1 MPEHPR
7 EIRPLLALSADQTDP
22 DAWLIGAE
30 SAVDFIQQTL
40 TSDHVVAYAS
50 LPHVL
55 IHTVLAPRNQLE
67 HADLQRLDNDFV
79 RVDQSWLIEHST
91 IGSDHRVSLSH
102 PFDHDPLL
110 QGGQTLLVRR
120 QWAGSDSITTEI
132 SQRLVHALDLHY
144 VDERRAYCRLDAHGD
159 FDDVIKIV
167 DTPSNRVGADVTTV
181 TIKALDLYEYA
192 LLADMGLVLFFDFT
206 RYRSGHFVGWSDV
219 DRFEKRTAD
228 LSYRGGVQPG
238 VGSFVNG
245 WRVAFPPVTRQQIIQ
260 RYRHRIDPAHKRYA
274 EFIALDI
281 RSRSLIEVSC
291 DPAGLSNY
299 FQPDSDLP
307 LQMSPAFFRAEVL
320 HKYKADPDKYQLS
333 DRKLSCRGSWYLTTY
348 DVNDAHQ
355 VHTYLRY
362 LSDLPYEEQLYW
374 RSFNEPPKAS
384 LSSRAIR
391 TDFMGEF
398 STEYDPLASVK
409 ALTERLDR
417 QQPDWWNP
425 RTSAL
430 RERVHYPV
438 TTSQSEWA
446 EALLALDQLVVE
458 AFRPTVLRRVAQSR
472 GAHPDK
478 QWGSL
483 KLLTE
488 CLEHGGATP
497 DQARAAT
504 QPLRDLHRLRTV
516 TKGHAASH
524 AKADAVTEALR
535 EHGTFRAHF
544 ASLTTR
550 CHDAMKIIID
560 ALDPTLA

>member
-7 EIRPLLALSADQTDP
+7 EIGPLLALSADPVDP
-22 DAWLIGAE
+22 DAWLTGAE

-40 TSDHVVAYAS
+40 TADHVVAYAS

-55 IHTVLAPRNQLE
+55 IHTVLAPQHQLKE
-67 HADLQRLDNDFV
+67 SDLQPLDNDFV
-79 RVDQSWLIEHST
+79 FIDRSWFIEHAT

-110 QGGQTLLVRR
+110 KGGETLVVRR

-132 SQRLVHALDLHY
+132 NQKLVHALDLHY
-144 VDERRAYCRLDAHGD
+144 VDQHRAYCRLDALGD
-159 FDDVIKIV
+159 IDKVIKVV
-167 DTPSNRVGADVTTV
+167 DTPDDPIGAGVTAV

-192 LLADMGLVLFFDFT
+192 LLADLGLVTFFDFT
-206 RYRSGHFVGWSDV
+206 RYRSSHFSGWSDV
-219 DRFEKRTAD
+219 ERFEKRTAG

-245 WRVAFPPVTRQQIIQ
+245 WQVSLPPVTRQQIVQ
-260 RYRHRIDPAHKRYA
+260 RYRDSIDPAKRRYA
-274 EFIALDI
+274 KFLAHDL
-281 RSRSLIEVSC
+281 RSSKLVNVSC
-291 DPAGLSNY
+291 DPSCLSNY

-307 LQMSPAFFRAEVL
+307 LQMSPTFFRPDVL

-333 DRKLSCRGSWYLTTY
+333 DRKISCRGSWYLTTY

-374 RSFNEPPKAS
+374 LSFNEPPKAP

-391 TDFMGEF
+391 TDFKGEF

-409 ALTERLDR
+409 ALTQRLD
-417 QQPDWWNP
+417 QQPPDWWTP
-425 RTSAL
+425 RTRDL

-446 EALLALDQLVVE
+446 DALLALDQLVVE
-458 AFRPTVLRRVAQSR
+458 GFRATVLRRIAHSR
-472 GAHPDK
+472 GADPDK
-478 QWGSL
+478 KWGSI

-488 CLEHGGATP
+488 CLEHGGSTP
-497 DQARAAT
+497 NQAQAAM

-516 TKGHAASH
+516 TKGHATRD
-524 AKADAVTEALR
+524 AKANAASDALR
-535 EHGTFRAHF
+535 EHGSFRTHF
-544 ASLTTR
+544 RNLTTR
-550 CHDAMKIIID
+550 CHDALKIIID
-560 ALDPTLA
+560 ALDPTLT